1 MKRYINKAAFA
12 KTAFESSTVGMLTF
26 IAHPVAKE
34 GNYVGNIYEG
44 DRLMDR
50 FFLTVSEKE
59 KNTQVNVDLGVF
71 NFRDLSAQGRK
82 TFVVQA
88 GGYILFYNSKQ
99 DIPYRITLERVNEST
114 KKMAAE
120 FDTQKLNKKDLF
132 VVSLV
137 RPGKYIATSDKNKTV
152 NVDVPYPDKKVFEE
166 RNTIINP
173 ITVRLNPEGFENDEV
188 RLLPSQGLI
197 FQVEDPTSIAI
208 RLEKEYTKP
217 DKNAAFDTMPTK
229 PKRKKKVSRKYR
241 WENPKYYP
249 KR

>member
-26 IAHPVAKE
+26 TAHPVAKD
-34 GNYVGNIYEG
+34 GSYVGNVYEG

-50 FFLTVSEKE
+50 FFLTASEKE
-59 KNTQVNVDLGVF
+59 KNTQVNVDLGTF
-71 NFRDLSAQGRK
+71 NFRDLSARGRK
-82 TFVVQA
+82 TFVVQT
-88 GGYILFYNSKQ
+88 GGYVLFYNSKH
-99 DIPYRITLERVNEST
+99 DTPYRITLDRVNENT
-114 KKMAAE
+114 KKMTAE

-137 RPGKYIATSDKNKTV
+137 RPGKYTASSDKNKVV
-152 NVDVPYPDKKVFEE
+152 NVDVPYPDKKVFEK
-166 RNTIINP
+166 RNTIVNP
-173 ITVRLNPEGFENDEV
+173 LSVRLNSEGFEKEEV

-197 FQVEDPTSIAI
+197 FQVEDSTSIAI

-217 DKNAAFDTMPTK
+217 EKNAAFNTMPTQ
-229 PKRKKKVSRKYR
+229 PRRKKKVSRKYR
-241 WENPKYYP
+241 WENPKYYS